1 MLTKLQSFV
10 ILTALAAAGLV
21 TTSASADMLNDSG
34 GVDAAYVKRD
44 GQPIPDQDGHMLAF
58 NEAEGTSTNKGG
70 LVDGFSVRVREV
82 DDLRQGTGTQQ
93 GYVIYSNGSDQRVD
107 RFYGMVTTI
116 TKDGQ
121 PKTTFEGRWVMIYG
135 AGALAGSEAQGTYV
149 GYFTAEDRFHVDWEG
164 SRSQP
169 KGAVTK
175 SPE

>member
-1 MLTKLQSFV
+1 MLTKLAQSLV
-10 ILTALAAAGLV
+10 ILTGLAAAGLV
-21 TTSASADMLNDSG
+21 TPSASADQLKDYG
-34 GVDAAYVKRD
+34 GVDATYVKRS

-70 LVDGFSVRVREV
+70 LVDGFSVRVREI

-121 PKTTFEGRWVMIYG
+121 PKTIFEGKWVMISG
-135 AGALAGSEAQGTYV
+135 TGALAGIEADGTYA
-149 GYFTAEDRFHVDWEG
+149 GYFTTEDRFHVDWEG

-169 KGAVTK
+169 
-175 SPE
+175 

>member
-21 TTSASADMLNDSG
+21 TTSVSADNLNDSG
-34 GVDAAYVKRD
+34 SVDMAYVKRD
-44 GQPIPDQDGHMLAF
+44 GQPIPDQDAHMFIF

-82 DDLRQGTGTQQ
+82 DDLRQGAGTQQ

-107 RFYGMVTTI
+107 RFYGMVTI
-116 TKDGQ
+116 SKDGQ

-135 AGALAGSEAQGTYV
+135 AGALAGMEAAGTYV

-169 KGAVTK
+169 
-175 SPE
+175 